1 MSAVAR
7 PGERPGGQPPGR
19 LLSIGE
25 VLGELVGDFPEISHS
40 KIRFLEERGLVE
52 PQRTPAG
59 YRKFTPADVERLRTV
74 LQLQRDHYM
83 PLKAIAEHLDAMDRG
98 LEERRAPGRPVLVP
112 QAAAEP
118 APVRLAAPAR
128 LRLRRSELRE
138 AAGVDEQLLSD
149 LEGFGLVAAQDGH
162 FGAEDLEVA
171 RAAGE
176 LAAFGIGARHLRAF
190 RTAAE
195 REVGLVD
202 QVVSPLRHHPSPGAP
217 ARAAD
222 AASEIAALCLRLH
235 TSLVRAGLDRLG

>member
-1 MSAVAR
+1 VSAVAR

-138 AAGVDEQLLSD
+138 AAGVDEPEA
-149 LEGFGLVAAQDGH
+149 LEG
-162 FGAEDLEVA
+162 A

-176 LAAFGIGARHLRAF
+176 LAAYGIEPRHLRPLRIAVE
-190 RTAAE
+190 REMSLIESVGASSTRRGEASGSAGAAE
-195 REVGLVD
+195 NAIGLAAHLGTIREAMVRSAL
-202 QVVSPLRHHPSPGAP
+202 SRI
-217 ARAAD
+217 AR
-222 AASEIAALCLRLH
+222 S
-235 TSLVRAGLDRLG
+235 